1 MDTPYCGCELTRVG
15 RSAGAE
21 DARRMEEDEQ
31 LQEDI
36 QAAIAASLIQGKAAA
51 AAAIRR
57 SELADGE

>member
-1 MDTPYCGCELTRVG
+1 
-15 RSAGAE
+15 
-21 DARRMEEDEQ
+21 MEEDEQ

-51 AAAIRR
+51 AAAAIRR